1 MACHQGWLCGLA
13 SDVFSDTYV
22 NLTAAGRPGTAA
34 FISSDVKEK
43 VQEWVEELDILTN
56 IADSQPHA
64 AYSILTHGLYSK
76 WNYIARTTP
85 GIEHDLQP
93 LEDTLRMNL
102 LPKLTGKEPPG
113 DAERCLFALPARAGG
128 LNLPDPTSFS
138 NTQYEDSMKVTA
150 PLTELIL
157 IQSKDYP
164 YEVLCKQLDAKNNI
178 KSNRRKLCDSAA
190 DGLKDSLTPSFQRA
204 MSLTMEKGASSWLT
218 VLPLEEHHFA
228 LHKQA
233 FRDALALRYGWLPT
247 HIPTNCSCGQPF
259 SVKHALSCPK
269 GAHQS
274 GIMS

>member
-1 MACHQGWLCGLA
+1 MWYADDATAAGKLAHLRTWWSRISTLGPAYGYFVNPSKTWLVTKDGYAGLA
-13 SDVFSDTYV
+13 SDVFSDTNV
-22 NLTAAGRPGTAA
+22 NLTAAGRPVLGSPIGTAA
-34 FISSDVKEK
+34 FISSYVKEK

-164 YEVLCKQLDAKNNI
+164 YEVL
-178 KSNRRKLCDSAA
+178 
-190 DGLKDSLTPSFQRA
+190 
-204 MSLTMEKGASSWLT
+204 SS
-218 VLPLEEHHFA
+218 
-228 LHKQA
+228 
-233 FRDALALRYGWLPT
+233 
-247 HIPTNCSCGQPF
+247 S
-259 SVKHALSCPK
+259 
-269 GAHQS
+269 
-274 GIMS
+274 